1 MENRFI
7 EGRVSVITPV
17 YNAERYLREMLESV
31 YQQGYSDIEIVL
43 VDDQSSD
50 NSAMIIQDEM
60 KNHSEIL
67 YSLQPQ
73 NMGAGVARNKAM
85 ELATGQ
91 YVAFL
96 DSDDVWEPC
105 KISKQ
110 IQLMREKKTPFSY
123 AAIEMINEDG
133 NVIKGIRKVKEKC
146 DYKYL

>member
-85 ELATGQ
+85 ELA
-91 YVAFL
+91 
-96 DSDDVWEPC
+96 
-105 KISKQ
+105 
-110 IQLMREKKTPFSY
+110 
-123 AAIEMINEDG
+123 
-133 NVIKGIRKVKEKC
+133 KEKVLLSL
-146 DYKYL
+146 DEKDEILTEKVLQKSINDSIMNIDIFITTKENIATLS